1 MEQEL
6 NRTIFAYMHSTDD
19 LARRLAMFE
28 DFGTVLDA
36 MVDGKI
42 DPSDSDKMLKAIDAL
57 KRTLVNT
64 K

>member
-1 MEQEL
+1 
-6 NRTIFAYMHSTDD
+6 
-19 LARRLAMFE
+19 MFE

-36 MVDGKI
+36 MVDGKV

-57 KRTLVNT
+57 KRILVNT